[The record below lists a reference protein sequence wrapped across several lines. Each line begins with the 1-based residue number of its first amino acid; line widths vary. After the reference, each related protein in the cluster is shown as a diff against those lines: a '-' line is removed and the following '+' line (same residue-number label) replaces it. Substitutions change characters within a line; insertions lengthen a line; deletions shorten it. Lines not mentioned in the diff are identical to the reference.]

1 MAKTLVIVESPAK
14 AKTISKFLGSN
25 YVVRSSM
32 GHVRDLPKS
41 QLGVDV
47 DHDFAPKYINI
58 RGKGNIIKEL
68 REAAKDSSRVLL
80 AADPDR
86 EGEAI
91 AWHLQEILNIAQE
104 TPCRVVFNEITR
116 PAVQEAIKKP
126 RPIGLD
132 QVNAQQ
138 ARRILDRLV
147 GYMISP
153 LLWQK
158 VRSGLSAGRVQS
170 VAVRLLCEREKEIRN
185 FVPEEYWSLTAALR
199 TAGGES
205 FAAKLVEVEL
215 GRQEQVEQVLADLAG
230 ARYVVS
236 KVHKRRVSRRPP
248 APFTTSTLQQ
258 EANRRLN
265 FTAKRTMRVAQE
277 LYEGV
282 EVPGEGRVGV
292 ITYLRTDSTRISSLA
307 QEEARQ
313 FIARDFGT
321 DYLPEKAPA
330 FKAGD
335 KAQDAHEAIRP
346 TLASRRPLE
355 LRQALTADQ
364 HKLYKLIWERFLASQ
379 MAAAVFEQTT
389 VTVAADGY
397 NFRASGSAV
406 VFPGFRVIYAGD
418 DEEQGTLPPLA
429 AGEELQLLELKPEQH
444 FTQPP
449 PRYNDASLVKALEEN
464 GIGRPST
471 YAPIIDT
478 ILERGYVGREGK
490 NLVPTDLG
498 FVVTD
503 LLKAYFPNVIDVE
516 FTAQME
522 ARLDE
527 IEEGDLPWQ
536 RVIRDF
542 YDPFAA
548 DLSRARNEMGRVQLA
563 EEVVDE
569 TCPHCGRKLVVK
581 RGRYGKFLACPG
593 FPECQ
598 FTKPYLESIGVSCP
612 KCGGEVVLRRSKK
625 GHVFYGCS
633 KYPNC
638 DYVSWQQPTEKVCP
652 RCGER
657 LVKKQS
663 RRGGGALACPRK
675 GCGYTEKEGG
685 RSGGEKVEA
694 GS

>member
-41 QLGVDV
+41 QLGVDI
-47 DHDFAPKYINI
+47 DNDFAPKYINI

-68 REAAKDSSRVLL
+68 REAAKNSSRVLL

-91 AWHLQEILNIAQE
+91 AWHLQEILNIAKE

-132 QVNAQQ
+132 QVYAQQ

-158 VRSGLSAGRVQS
+158 VRGGLSAGRVQS
-170 VAVRLLCEREKEIRN
+170 VAVRLICEREEEIKN
-185 FVPEEYWSLTAALR
+185 FVPEEYWTLAAILK
-199 TAGGES
+199 TPGGDVLE
-205 FAAKLVEVEL
+205 AKLVDVNLRCRDE
-215 GRQEQVEQVLADLAG
+215 VEQVLAGLAG
-230 ARYVVS
+230 ARYLVS
-236 KVHKRRVSRRPP
+236 KVQRRRVSRKPP
-248 APFTTSTLQQ
+248 APFITSTLQQ

-282 EVPGEGRVGV
+282 EVPDEGRVGL
-292 ITYLRTDSTRISSLA
+292 ITYLRTDSTRISPLA

-313 FIARDFGT
+313 FIARAFGT
-321 DYLPEKAPA
+321 EYLPGEPPA
-330 FKAGD
+330 FKAD
-335 KAQDAHEAIRP
+335 KKAQDAHEAIRP
-346 TLASRRPLE
+346 TLAGRRPQDVKE
-355 LRQALTADQ
+355 ALTADQ
-364 HKLYKLIWERFLASQ
+364 YKLYKLIWERFLASQ

-389 VTVAADGY
+389 VTVAAGKY
-397 NFRASGSAV
+397 NFRASGSVV
-406 VFPGFRVIYAGD
+406 VFPGFRVIYAPD
-418 DEEQGTLPPLA
+418 DEEQATLPALA
-429 AGEELQLLELKPEQH
+429 EGEELQLLELKPEQH

-449 PRYNDASLVKALEEN
+449 PRYNDASLVKALEEK

-478 ILERGYVGREGK
+478 ILERGYVVREGK
-490 NLVPTDLG
+490 NLVPTELG
-498 FVVTD
+498 FVVTE
-503 LLKAYFPNVIDVE
+503 LLKTYFPNIIDVE

-522 ARLDE
+522 AQLDQ
-527 IEEGDLPWQ
+527 IEEGDVPWQ
-536 RVIRDF
+536 RVVRDF
-542 YDPFAA
+542 YDPFVAE
-548 DLSRARNEMGRVQLA
+548 LSRARAEIERVHLE

-569 TCPHCGRKLVVK
+569 TCPHCGRQLVVK

-598 FTKPYLESIGVSCP
+598 FTKPYVESTGVSCP

-625 GHVFYGCS
+625 GRIFYGCS
-633 KYPNC
+633 NYPKC
-638 DYVSWQQPTEKVCP
+638 DYISWQQPTDKVCP
-652 RCGER
+652 QCGER

-663 RRGGGALACPRK
+663 RRGGGTLACPRK
-675 GCGYTEKEGG
+675 GCGYSEKE
-685 RSGGEKVEA
+685 A
-694 GS
+694 GQAAP